1 MRNKPIENLR
11 ALIEDIIY
19 NGKFPQK
26 VKPFMVDVLIDI
38 YNHLLHGEKPNF
50 ISQDLIPVLH
60 KCGIKT
66 NETGIG
72 WEAYL

>member
-1 MRNKPIENLR
+1 MRSKPIENLR

-26 VKPFMVDVLIDI
+26 VKPFMVDILIDI

-66 NETGIG
+66 NENGIG